1 MFAHVHPICP
11 FRPTVAAVHDTWLM
25 DGEKVN
31 LQTFPK
37 SAAATQHAGKTQVFS
52 KKSQSAPI
60 DSSPWQLFRLS
71 RAALS
76 ETLHVNRNL
85 KDCVSLQS
93 VMHKNTDFLFVAQTE
108 PAGFWDWI
116 VNSPFFIGLSAEL
129 TLNVDATCL
138 AHVRSCSR
146 NVERR
151 PHLFYYV
158 IPERYWMAFWEG
170 IGDLLGQTV
179 F

>member
-1 MFAHVHPICP
+1 MHYRSKINRRGCMFAHVHPICL

-25 DGEKVN
+25 DGAKVN
-31 LQTFPK
+31 LQTFAK

-93 VMHKNTDFLFVAQTE
+93 VMHKNTDFLYVADGTSWFL
-108 PAGFWDWI
+108 GL
-116 VNSPFFIGLSAEL
+116 NSQFPFL
-129 TLNVDATCL
+129 
-138 AHVRSCSR
+138 
-146 NVERR
+146 
-151 PHLFYYV
+151 
-158 IPERYWMAFWEG
+158 YW
-170 IGDLLGQTV
+170 LVCRTNLKCR
-179 F
+179 